1 MRLALAQARRALGRT
16 FPNPAVGAVVFR
28 GARVLG
34 RGFTQAPGGAH
45 AEIVALERA
54 ARRHGAASLR
64 GASLAVTLEP
74 CCHQGRTGP
83 CTDAVLASGV
93 ARVFVGHLDPHPEVD
108 GRGVQRLRR
117 AGIAVRVGV
126 LADACR
132 EQHRGFLSRIERGRP
147 FVTLKLAASL
157 DGRIATARGESR
169 WITGPRARAQVHR
182 LRAQSD
188 AVMVG
193 SGTALADDPVLFARR
208 GGRRLDRPVRVL
220 IDSRLRVPLSARLFR
235 GSAARTWVLCGAR
248 AAARRRAALRALG
261 VRVLEVPA
269 RRGGLALGRAL
280 ERLGAEG
287 LGTLLVEGGGGL
299 AAALLREGLVDEL
312 LWFAAPVLLGAEGR
326 PAVGPLALAH
336 LSAAPRLAIRRVRR
350 LDPDLL
356 IQATSARRP
365 TRESA
370 SARGGAE
377 RRSSAGEAR

>member
-16 FPNPAVGAVVFR
+16 FPNPAVGAVVYR
-28 GARVLG
+28 GTRVLG
-34 RGFTQAPGGAH
+34 RGFTQPPGGAH

-54 ARRHGAASLR
+54 VRRHGPAALR

-108 GRGVQRLRR
+108 GRGVRRLRR
-117 AGIAVRVGV
+117 AGVAVRVGV

-132 EQHRGFLSRIERGRP
+132 EQHRGFLSRIQRGRP

-157 DGRIATARGESR
+157 DGRIATERGESR
-169 WITGPRARAQVHR
+169 WITGARARAQVHR

-193 SGTALADDPVLFARR
+193 SGTALADDPVLLARR

-220 IDSRLRVPLSARLFR
+220 VDSRLRVPPSARLFR
-235 GSAARTWVLCGAR
+235 GPTARTWVLCSPR
-248 AAARRRAALRALG
+248 AAARRRADLRALG

-269 RRGGLALGRAL
+269 RRGGLVLERAL

-299 AAALLREGLVDEL
+299 AAALLRAGLVDEL
-312 LWFAAPVLLGAEGR
+312 LWFAAPLLVGAEGL
-326 PAVGPLALAH
+326 PAIGPLAVGR
-336 LSAAPRLAIRRVRR
+336 LSAAPRLAIGRVRR
-350 LDPDLL
+350 FDPDLL
-356 IQATSARRP
+356 IEARWSSATARRG
-365 TRESA
+365 A
-370 SARGGAE
+370 AARSPQRGRG
-377 RRSSAGEAR
+377 R